1 MDSTQITARAPQEL
15 VRRLDRFA
23 EETHRT
29 RAGAI
34 LLFLEQGLARH
45 ERGEQEAVQPGSR
58 KGDER

>member
-15 VRRLDRFA
+15 VKRLDRFA

-45 ERGEQEAVQPGSR
+45 EHGEPESAQAGGR

>member
-34 LLFLEQGLARH
+34 LLFLEQGLTSPLTRNRSPAF
-45 ERGEQEAVQPGSR
+45 VL
-58 KGDER
+58 